1 MARRRDTEK
10 PSQIIDAAFTVF
22 GDIGYESTLIKD
34 IAEKA
39 GISSGTIYTYFHD
52 KKDLFRATVQEGW
65 DRFLAQV
72 VELADS
78 PEPTGRRLERFID
91 IGFSSLKTYL
101 PLLRG
106 MLFESSQMNI
116 LQQSLERLCALT
128 ERLMEGRRQRL
139 EVFPGGP
146 SCRRSAIKVTVVGLL
161 FTAALADPSRVDQ
174 EIDELKVMV
183 QAMLAG
189 A

>member
-22 GDIGYESTLIKD
+22 GDIGYEGTLIKD

-72 VELADS
+72 GELADS
-78 PEPTGRRLERFID
+78 PEPAPRRLERFID
-91 IGFSSLKTYL
+91 IGFNSLKTYL

-116 LQQSLERLCALT
+116 LQESLERLCELAD
-128 ERLMEGRRQRL
+128 RLLEARRQRV
-139 EVFPGGP
+139 ETAPVE
-146 SCRRSAIKVTVVGLL
+146 SRRRRSLIRVTVVGLL
-161 FTAALADPSRVDQ
+161 FTAALAEPSRVDQ
-174 EIDELKVMV
+174 EIDELKTMV